1 MRGQLM
7 KRTYL
12 LLLIV
17 SLFFLLCPINGL
29 ASTAQEPEAPAPP
42 MQRNPDSD
50 PIQEL
55 RLTSEQRQQ
64 IRAIRQEMQDERA
77 SVNQRLRE
85 ANRAL
90 QEALESDNPDEIS
103 IQQKAR
109 DLAEAQAAQI
119 RLRVLSEVRI
129 RRVLTPEQRALLREL
144 RQNRQFAR
152 DRAFEQRRRRD
163 LLTNP
168 RRLPGQR
175 NGLGPTM
182 PLNDNSNR
190 ARP

>member
-1 MRGQLM
+1 M
-7 KRTYL
+7 KRTHL
-12 LLLIV
+12 LFLIV
-17 SLFFLLCPINGL
+17 CWFGVFCV
-29 ASTAQEPEAPAPP
+29 STVATAAQEPDAPPPP
-42 MQRNPDSD
+42 MQRDSNDD

-55 RLTSEQRQQ
+55 RLTPEQRQQ
-64 IRAIRQEMQDERA
+64 IRAIRQEMQPERA
-77 SVNQRLRE
+77 SVGQRLRD

-90 QEALESDNPDEIS
+90 QEALESDNPDEVS

-144 RQNRQFAR
+144 RRNRQFAR
-152 DRAFEQRRRRD
+152 DRAIEQRRRRD
-163 LLTNP
+163 LLINP
-168 RRLPGQR
+168 RRLPEQR
-175 NGLGPTM
+175 NGLGPTV
-182 PLNDNSNR
+182 PPNDNSNR